1 MTMFSGI
8 ICSMKRLI
16 LLFLVRSSILCIF
29 LSIAFPGVLLAQAP
43 RQTEQQPGTTP
54 VAATESATLA
64 PTATPMPTPRVDITQ
79 TTEKTAGRLEEVLSE
94 QNVGPPLPFN
104 PLKYA
109 IRASVGSGVP
119 PNTIVLLLLL
129 PLIVSLIAAARHVVG
144 LRGFGIFL
152 PASLAIVFAA
162 IGPVVGIGLFMVIVL
177 VSTGARLLLRK
188 FKLKL
193 QYLPRMALILW
204 MVVGGVLL
212 SLFAAPFIRHP
223 DFTSVSIFPVL
234 ILVLLAEDFSKVQ
247 LGKSPRTALAL
258 ASETIILSLVSYV
271 VLTFESIQEFALL
284 YPETLLIAVAA
295 FNLLLGRYVGLR
307 FIEYWR
313 YRRLILKE
321 K

>member
-1 MTMFSGI
+1 MFPAVAFGQ
-8 ICSMKRLI
+8 
-16 LLFLVRSSILCIF
+16 VPTSS
-29 LSIAFPGVLLAQAP
+29 A
-43 RQTEQQPGTTP
+43 T
-54 VAATESATLA
+54 ATESAEA
-64 PTATPMPTPRVDITQ
+64 TASTTPEPSPTPPPAGGPEPSLRVDITK
-79 TTEKTAGRLEEVLSE
+79 TTEVTVGRLEQILRDQEL
-94 QNVGPPLPFN
+94 GPVLPFH

-109 IRASVGSGVP
+109 IRATIDAGVP

-129 PLIVSLIAAARHVVG
+129 PLVVAVIAAARHVIG

-177 VSTGARLLLRK
+177 TSTGARLMLRK
-188 FKLKL
+188 LKVKL

-212 SLFAAPFIRHP
+212 TLFLAPIIRHS

-247 LGKSPRTALAL
+247 LGKSPRTAIEL
-258 ASETIILSLVSYV
+258 ASETIILSLVSYLF
-271 VLTFESIQEFALL
+271 LTFESIQEYALL
-284 YPETLLIAVAA
+284 YPETLLLAVAL
-295 FNLLLGRYVGLR
+295 FNFIMGRYVGLR

-313 YRRLILKE
+313 FRRLILKE